1 MQSTIEGLWRARE
14 LPRQH
19 VADAG
24 TGTGFSALDEV
35 LADRGWPQAG
45 LVELL
50 CEDCGIGELRLLSPA
65 LATLAS
71 TDKRCIAWIN
81 PPHLPYPPALQTAG
95 IDPSRVLLVRVQDHA
110 DALWAFEQA
119 CKSGACCA
127 VLGWLEPSA
136 GEREGPAPRMEE
148 PSAGEREGLAP
159 RMREPS
165 AGEREG
171 PAPRMEEPSA
181 GEREGLAPRM
191 KEPREGLAPR
201 KRAPKLRFTEI
212 RRLQFA
218 AKQGRT
224 WANLFR
230 PVAASREASAAELR
244 LRLRALPEDRL
255 NVDIVKRRGGWPLSG
270 IEIALGTAL
279 GIGLTQRRRHLRD
292 ELQRWRRERFGHG
305 IRLTT

>member
-1 MQSTIEGLWRARE
+1 MSAQSSAQAPLQSTIEGLWRARE

-24 TGTGFSALDEV
+24 TGTGFAALDEV

-95 IDPSRVLLVRVQDHA
+95 IDPSRVLLVRVQNHR

-136 GEREGPAPRMEE
+136 GEREGACPSHERAFSRGARGACPSHGRAFSRGARGACPSHGRALSRGARGACPSQARTARGAYLSQKSTQVAIHRDQATAVRRQAGAHVGEPFSPCRRLPGGLRRGIATTAPRLARR
-148 PSAGEREGLAP
+148 PS
-159 RMREPS
+159 
-165 AGEREG
+165 
-171 PAPRMEEPSA
+171 
-181 GEREGLAPRM
+181 
-191 KEPREGLAPR
+191 
-201 KRAPKLRFTEI
+201 
-212 RRLQFA
+212 
-218 AKQGRT
+218 
-224 WANLFR
+224 
-230 PVAASREASAAELR
+230 
-244 LRLRALPEDRL
+244 
-255 NVDIVKRRGGWPLSG
+255 
-270 IEIALGTAL
+270 
-279 GIGLTQRRRHLRD
+279 QR
-292 ELQRWRRERFGHG
+292 
-305 IRLTT
+305 

>member
-45 LVELL
+45 LVELI

-95 IDPSRVLLVRVQDHA
+95 IDPSRVLLVRVQDHG
-110 DALWAFEQA
+110 DTLWAFELA

-136 GEREGPAPRMEE
+136 GVREGPAPRMK
-148 PSAGEREGLAP
+148 
-159 RMREPS
+159 EPS

-171 PAPRMEEPSA
+171 PAPRMKEPSA
-181 GEREGLAPRM
+181 GEREGPAP
-191 KEPREGLAPR
+191 
-201 KRAPKLRFTEI
+201 RAPKLRFTEI

-218 AKQGRT
+218 AKHGRT

-230 PVAASREASAAELR
+230 PAAASREASAAELR

-279 GIGLTQRRRHLRD
+279 GIDLTQRRRHLRD